1 MEGGSR
7 VLWWH
12 CAAHVG
18 MLFSP
23 AQIAFETLLRR
34 LPNLRLSPA
43 PDAVVWRDAWVM
55 RGLKRLLVECKA
67 DVAARGV

>member
-1 MEGGSR
+1 
-7 VLWWH
+7 
-12 CAAHVG
+12 